1 MKMISSEL
9 AFQVSVA
16 LISTLAMVC
25 FFGFFEEEIQRIFST
40 FYHLLIRPITLIN
53 DFLGA
58 FWLGVRRFYRDQ
70 FSENGQL
77 DLQKVFFQ
85 FIGAVLY
92 SAFFIVFSYAELHLL
107 ALSLAALD
115 FDTGNFSA
123 PMGAGTLTA
132 LAIIASFLFWGAI
145 LLDVIGVTNTG
156 PWRDA
161 LDKRGGRYL
170 LCVTLF
176 FIGLSLFVVGSFG
189 LLRHIGL
196 ADESFN
202 PQGYSLENSGGIS
215 DSSPGFNI
223 SNPSVAQKQPPGTI
237 DKFFFWIPI
246 ITGGCVPILIG
257 IGGVLAGW
265 GVITLIKF
273 IMLAAGFLIISPLG
287 LLYLTSILLLEIV
300 QRLLD
305 FVYAVIQLFA
315 AMGNRFMGIFRRQPP
330 GANPPPGP
338 NDPDDNGPDHDAFSQ
353 QNNQASSAD
362 QKEEPMSPSK
372 EGWDPINKKGD

>member
-58 FWLGVRRFYRDQ
+58 FWRGVRRFYRDQ

-92 SAFFIVFSYAELHLL
+92 SAFFIAFSYAELHLL

-176 FIGLSLFVVGSFG
+176 SLGLSLFVVGSFG

-196 ADESFN
+196 VDESFN

-215 DSSPGFNI
+215 DSSSGFNL
-223 SNPSVAQKQPPGTI
+223 SNPSVAQKQPPGTT
-237 DKFFFWIPI
+237 DKFYFWIPI
-246 ITGGCVPILIG
+246 ITGMCVPILIG
-257 IGGVLAGW
+257 IGGVCAGW
-265 GVITLIKF
+265 GVINLIKF

-287 LLYLTSILLLEIV
+287 ILYLSSILLLEIV
-300 QRLLD
+300 QRILD
-305 FVYAVIQLFA
+305 FVYALIQLLT
-315 AMGNRFMGIFRRQPP
+315 AMGNRFMGIFGRRPP
-330 GANPPPGP
+330 DANPPQDPLNP
-338 NDPDDNGPDHDAFSQ
+338 ADTTPDNDAAIQ

-362 QKEEPMSPSK
+362 HQEELMASSI